1 MKCLSR
7 AYIFIAAALLMLTIN
22 ASPIPQ
28 ESSLFTGTEKCDCVG
43 CELTAAE
50 RAACDAQAHMQ
61 SLTSMVNTPSGT
73 EASQSGRS
81 LPVSDDTDPTAGD
94 FIIIPRQ

>member
-7 AYIFIAAALLMLTIN
+7 AYIFIAAAVLMLSVN

-28 ESSLFTGTEKCDCVG
+28 ESSLFTGTGKCDCVG

-61 SLTSMVNTPSGT
+61 LLTSMANSQSSN
-73 EASQSGRS
+73 EAPQSGRS
-81 LPVSDDTDPTAGD
+81 MPVSNDSDPAAGD
-94 FIIIPRQ
+94 FVIIPPQ